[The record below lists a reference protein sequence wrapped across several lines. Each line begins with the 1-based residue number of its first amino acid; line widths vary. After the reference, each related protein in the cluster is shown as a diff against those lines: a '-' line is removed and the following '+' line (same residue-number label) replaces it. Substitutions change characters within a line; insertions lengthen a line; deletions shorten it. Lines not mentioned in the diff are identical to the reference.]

1 MSDKIKN
8 LVVSLS
14 FILVIL
20 FFFLGNLVMPDAKLS
35 VTERRKLAQF
45 PKLTINKLLNRKF

>member
-1 MSDKIKN
+1 MSDKTKN